1 MSKVAEALARVK
13 AYCAM
18 RIPAGLKS
26 DHIHG
31 IGMRV
36 MNLGELVES
45 ENKVE
50 PTLLVSDLNE
60 IVKAMEE
67 PGRVLKKREED
78 ILKVF
83 PMFWDNIFGG
93 FIFALDQAH
102 GTLASDPKQAKHIL
116 DGLRTDLENL
126 REFMIHGEVEPI
138 FSITKGKD
146 CKLERREAV
155 KETWYVG
162 CDPDDETSEEKF
174 GKRAQYKGLGKFTD
188 EAGKPVNMFNYTYLL
203 EEQK

>member
-1 MSKVAEALARVK
+1 MSKIAEALARVK

-36 MNLGELVES
+36 MPLGELVES

-60 IVKAMEE
+60 IIKAMEE

-78 ILKVF
+78 LLKV
-83 PMFWDNIFGG
+83 PPIVWASLFGG
-93 FIFALDQAH
+93 FLFAVDQAS
-102 GTLASDPKQAKHIL
+102 GTLRSDPDHAQKIL
-116 DGLRTDLENL
+116 EGLRKDLENM
-126 REFMIHGEVEPI
+126 REFHVE
-138 FSITKGKD
+138 GD
-146 CKLERREAV
+146 V
-155 KETWYVG
+155 
-162 CDPDDETSEEKF
+162 
-174 GKRAQYKGLGKFTD
+174 
-188 EAGKPVNMFNYTYLL
+188 
-203 EEQK
+203 QKT